1 MSVPA
6 LPDVPELVAE
16 HIRSAITR
24 RPHERYGP
32 FLAAFDDH
40 SAHPGRNYA
49 VPDTGAAPA
58 PNDVAGLVTAFQ
70 RRGRIPRLE
79 YVPADAPKVESALI
93 SAGFTV
99 EGRPPILVSVPGSL
113 APASPSPFPFP
124 FPTSPSSLSPTG
136 IDFTFATTEEDLL
149 AAATVQH
156 QAYEEPEPAGPH
168 DVARLRST
176 VARGG
181 LIILARD
188 AVTGDAVGSGL
199 VDGPLDG
206 IGELAAVA
214 VAEPYRRRGIAG
226 AMSVR
231 LAIQAHEQGMRLVW
245 LEAAPAEESI
255 YLRAGFSASGRKLWI
270 SRP

>member
-6 LPDVPELVAE
+6 LPDVPRLVAE

-40 SAHPGRNYA
+40 SANPGRNYA
-49 VPDTGAAPA
+49 VPDTGAVPA
-58 PNDVAGLVTAFQ
+58 PHDVAELVEAFHQ
-70 RRGRIPRLE
+70 RGRIPRLE
-79 YVPADAPKVESALI
+79 YVPADAPKVEPALTA
-93 SAGFTV
+93 AGFTV

-113 APASPSPFPFP
+113 V
-124 FPTSPSSLSPTG
+124 PSSPPRKAPSSSLTG
-136 IDFTFATTEEDLL
+136 IDFTFATTEQDLL

-181 LIILARD
+181 LIVLARD
-188 AVTGDAVGSGL
+188 AATGDAVGSGL

-206 IGELAAVA
+206 LGELAAVG

-231 LAIQAHEQGMRLVW
+231 LAIQAHGQGMKLVW
-245 LEAAPAEESI
+245 LEAAPEEESI
-255 YLRAGFSASGRKLWI
+255 YLRAGFLASGRKLWI
-270 SRP
+270 SRL